1 MGTPYRPHTDKPR
14 SQKHD
19 QRVTVQPSAS
29 CHRHQAMQSLM
40 HLYQNAFLRTLQLRA
55 KSWAELL
62 RRLIFLY
69 KNVCGGMHHPA
80 MLY

>member
-29 CHRHQAMQSLM
+29 CYRHQAMQN
-40 HLYQNAFLRTLQLRA
+40 HFVVA
-55 KSWAELL
+55 
-62 RRLIFLY
+62 
-69 KNVCGGMHHPA
+69 
-80 MLY
+80 